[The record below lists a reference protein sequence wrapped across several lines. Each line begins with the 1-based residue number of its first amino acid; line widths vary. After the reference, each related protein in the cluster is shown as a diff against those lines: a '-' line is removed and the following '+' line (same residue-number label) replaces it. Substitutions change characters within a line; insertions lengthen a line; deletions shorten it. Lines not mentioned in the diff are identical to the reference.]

1 MRKYNVTAKDN
12 PPIALSLEL
21 RQRVTEILNQDNIIG
36 ASPKHA
42 AKRLGTSCI
51 MMLRKE
57 NPRIEYNFGV
67 VPPDFRPDEYGEDV
81 KSTEIETTLLFEL
94 VQRDPQGSSTYETTG
109 IWVLEITQ
117 TEG

>member
-21 RQRVTEILNQDNIIG
+21 RQRVTEILNQDDIIG

-67 VPPDFRPDEYGEDV
+67 VPPDFRPEYEEGPPG
-81 KSTEIETTLLFEL
+81 IETTLLFEL

-109 IWVLEITQ
+109 IWVLEIKQ
-117 TEG
+117 TEE

>member
-1 MRKYNVTAKDN
+1 MRKYNVTATAN

-21 RQRVTEILNQDNIIG
+21 RQRVTEILNQDDIIG

-67 VPPDFRPDEYGEDV
+67 VPPDFRPEYEEDV
-81 KSTEIETTLLFEL
+81 RPPEIETTMLFEL

-109 IWVLEITQ
+109 IWVMEIKQ
-117 TEG
+117 TED